1 MELKTVMNSLVGA
14 RVVDVIE
21 EDAQGKN
28 LPKVDAKTSN
38 MFKVLARDILCGLYL
53 KDSDIMGWFPK
64 FGTFKK
70 GCLTKQEFFSSVES
84 LDATVLFDKA
94 E

>member
-1 MELKTVMNSLVGA
+1 MELKTVLNNLVGA
-14 RVVDVIE
+14 RVVDFIE
-21 EDAQGKN
+21 EDGQNKN

-53 KDSDIMGWFPK
+53 KESDVRAWFPK

-70 GCLTKQEFFSSVES
+70 GCLTKQEFFSAVES
-84 LDATVLFDKA
+84 LDATIIFDKA

>member
-53 KDSDIMGWFPK
+53 KESDIMGWFPK

-70 GCLTKQEFFSSVES
+70 GCLTK
-84 LDATVLFDKA
+84 
-94 E
+94 